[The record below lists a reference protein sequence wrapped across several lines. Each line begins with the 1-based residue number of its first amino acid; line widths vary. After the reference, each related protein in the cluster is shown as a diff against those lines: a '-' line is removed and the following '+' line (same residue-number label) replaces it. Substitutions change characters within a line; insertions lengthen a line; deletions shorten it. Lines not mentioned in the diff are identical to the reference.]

1 MAPWCSV
8 LTCMYTRVDSITC
21 AGIRAQ
27 NTRGTGVEQRVL
39 EALLAK
45 RLPKVA
51 THLAAAETPLADVS
65 AAWFHSLFASAL
77 PAETVV
83 RVWDVLLL
91 EGPKILFR
99 VALALFK
106 VPHPCHPLHE
116 SVQRGPN
123 ICLGRSV
130 LLMPACGGHAC
141 VQSP

>member
-1 MAPWCSV
+1 M
-8 LTCMYTRVDSITC
+8 
-21 AGIRAQ
+21 
-27 NTRGTGVEQRVL
+27 L

-106 VPHPCHPLHE
+106 VRCLPVLVPLHRCPGR
-116 SVQRGPN
+116 VQKHLPQ
-123 ICLGRSV
+123 
-130 LLMPACGGHAC
+130 AD
-141 VQSP
+141 Q